1 MSSNV
6 VSFDIE
12 TTGLE
17 PGKHSIIEL
26 GAVIEDFET
35 PVEDLPEFRCLIDND
50 DIVGSSY
57 ALGMHVDTGL
67 LKELQDPPEDAL
79 VLKPEDV
86 VWTFKNW
93 MIRNGVDFE
102 GVHFEKDDIRV
113 RSTARPVAA
122 GKNVASF
129 DIPHV
134 ETLPNWEKHIRF
146 HHRVLDPGSM
156 YFDPEKDNTPPD
168 LSTCLER
175 AGLDDEVEH
184 TAVQD
189 SKDVVKLIRKAKN
202 VDLD

>member
-1 MSSNV
+1 MSTNV

-50 DIVGSSY
+50 DIVGSPY

-67 LKELQDPPEDAL
+67 LKELQDPSEDTL
-79 VLKPEDV
+79 VLKPKQV
-86 VWTFKNW
+86 APIFKNW

-102 GVHFEKDDIRV
+102 TEDNV
-113 RSTARPVAA
+113 RACSTARPVAA

-134 ETLPNWEKHIRF
+134 ETLPDWEKHIRF

-168 LSTCLER
+168 LPTCLER
-175 AGLDDEVEH
+175 AGLDDEVAH

-189 SKDVVKLIRKAKN
+189 SLDVCRLIRKVKN
-202 VDLD
+202 VSLD